1 MLRTVKIGRAFTIG
15 AGLLLAAGALDG
27 AQAQR
32 KLTFGYDQ
40 PKTTGYGYA
49 ADVFD
54 AKLKELSGGKLSI
67 DQFPLAQLG
76 QEPVMLQ
83 KMRSGDIDFVITSTA
98 NASTLAPQAGV
109 FSLHFIFRD
118 EAHLAKTIAD
128 PEVGKAF
135 KAMIS
140 ESVQGARALALIT
153 LGLRHMYGKSE
164 VKSVEDIKGKKIRVQ
179 ATKTEDT
186 HFPAY
191 GAQTVHMPFG
201 EVYTSLQT
209 GVIQFAE
216 NGVNVYLANK
226 HYEVAPV
233 LSLTEHEANNN
244 MIWVSDKT
252 WNAFS
257 DQEKQW
263 VQAAADEVSKLEP
276 AWALK
281 AEKDSAERLKK
292 LGVKVVEG
300 VDKSGLREG
309 GAADP
314 GPARQGARAA
324 RGQDPRARAQ
334 REVSGDSKPAAA
346 AGGPPHRSFGARISH
361 VRVCLVVAG
370 LAARAASEMAG
381 ARLAGGAALRRLRRL
396 HHRLLAVGAC
406 STCRPAR
413 SGAPGSGSSR

>member
-1 MLRTVKIGRAFTIG
+1 MPRISQISRVLALG
-15 AGLLLAAGALDG
+15 AAALFFAGALDE
-27 AQAQR
+27 AAAQR

-40 PKTTGYGYA
+40 PKSTGYGYA

-54 AKLKELSGGKLSI
+54 AKLKELSGGKLAI

-118 EAHLAKTIAD
+118 DAHLAKTIAD

-135 KAMIS
+135 KGMIS

-153 LGLRHMYGKSE
+153 LGFRHMYGKAE
-164 VKSVEDIKGKKIRVQ
+164 VKSVDDSKGKKIRVQ

-216 NGVNVYLANK
+216 NGVNVYLSNK
-226 HYEVAPV
+226 HYEAAPV

-244 MIWVSDKT
+244 LIWVSDKT

-276 AWALK
+276 TWALK

-300 VDKSGLREG
+300 VDKSGF
-309 GAADP
+309 A
-314 GPARQGARAA
+314 
-324 RGQDPRARAQ
+324 
-334 REVSGDSKPAAA
+334 KAAA
-346 AGGPPHRSFGARISH
+346 PIQDQLAKELGPHAVKILEL
-361 VRVCLVVAG
+361 VRNVK
-370 LAARAASEMAG
+370 
-381 ARLAGGAALRRLRRL
+381 
-396 HHRLLAVGAC
+396 
-406 STCRPAR
+406 
-413 SGAPGSGSSR
+413 